1 MRKVHLVWVALAAIL
16 VVGVM
21 TAASA
26 SALEFL
32 LAEWLVNGAPITT
45 ELSAATE
52 GELLLEET
60 VLGIKLD
67 ALCSVRLAVRLG
79 IFGFEIISIEWESLE
94 GTKIGTELVEP
105 GIPCVNDGN
114 CPEPLAWADKL
125 PWKGELELMEDT
137 GGPFFVELLLD
148 SGYHIVCMGSG
159 TSDLCESAVSAAKVT
174 NEAGG
179 VLDAEFSESFTELT
193 GLELGNCNTAG
204 AKTGIV
210 EGLGTTKLL
219 ETGTLTVSSEG

>member
-1 MRKVHLVWVALAAIL
+1 MRKLHLFGVALAAIL

-32 LAEWLVNGAPITT
+32 LAEWLVNGNPITT
-45 ELSAATE
+45 ELSVVTE

-60 VLGIKLD
+60 VLGIKID
-67 ALCSVRLAVRLG
+67 ALCSGKLVGTIGPTGADLITELQNLV
-79 IFGFEIISIEWESLE
+79 
-94 GTKIGTELVEP
+94 GTKIGVELVEP
-105 GIPCVNDGN
+105 GIECVNDSN

-125 PWKGELELMEDT
+125 PWVTELELMEDA
-137 GGPFFVELLLD
+137 GGPFFADLFLAV
-148 SGYHIVCMGSG
+148 GYHIVCMGSG

-179 VLDAEFSESFTELT
+179 VLDAEFSEPFTELA
-193 GLELGNCNTAG
+193 GLELGNCATAG
-204 AKTGIV
+204 AKSAIV
-210 EGLGTTKLL
+210 EGLGTVKLL
-219 ETGTLTVSSEG
+219 EAGTLTVSSEG